1 MSGIYKEVHGENK
14 WRHLVCFYGEKQQ
27 TPASPHCSETFYRVG
42 YAPDTLTHTAL
53 AFLWTW
59 ALTRIPT
66 VHTDQKEGFT
76 TGTVAT
82 TLWSLMPQDH
92 LSPEL
97 PVLTKLSQ
105 FACLLKHLEVLCE
118 SHLGL
123 YISASHSRLLHR
135 KILFTIKPRQ
145 LSLQTPAT
153 HKERR

>member
-1 MSGIYKEVHGENK
+1 MEFTKKHMERINGGI
-14 WRHLVCFYGEKQQ
+14 WCASTEKNRQQ

-42 YAPDTLTHTAL
+42 YAPDTLTQTAL

-59 ALTRIPT
+59 AVTRILT
-66 VHTDQKEGFT
+66 VHIDQKDGFT
-76 TGTVAT
+76 TGTV
-82 TLWSLMPQDH
+82 LMPQDH

-105 FACLLKHLEVLCE
+105 FACLLNHLEVLCE

-135 KILFTIKPRQ
+135 KIFVYY
-145 LSLQTPAT
+145 
-153 HKERR
+153 